1 MSGSTRAPARSADFN
16 QRRELTYVRT
26 AVTPQMTSIPDF
38 GVAICIGLFII
49 ILIIFFF
56 MWMFFKFIIYFLP
69 SIIVALVV
77 YLVTDYNLGIT
88 LVAFVL
94 SAILFAAW
102 GYNRRRR

>member
-1 MSGSTRAPARSADFN
+1 MP
-16 QRRELTYVRT
+16 
-26 AVTPQMTSIPDF
+26 PQMASLPDV
-38 GVAICIGLFII
+38 GVALCIGIFIV

-77 YLVTDYNLGIT
+77 YLVTERNLGIT

-94 SAILFAAW
+94 SAIVFAAW
-102 GYNRRRR
+102 GYNRKRR